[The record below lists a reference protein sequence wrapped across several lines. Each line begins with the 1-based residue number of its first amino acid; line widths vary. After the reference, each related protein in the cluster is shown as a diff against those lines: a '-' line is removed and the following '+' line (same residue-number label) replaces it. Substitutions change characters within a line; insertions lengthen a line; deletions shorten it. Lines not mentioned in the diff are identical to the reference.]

1 MKIAEFR
8 QVTTRTDRRLIHHDA
23 LWDDNG
29 NIVANAWDETVEV
42 QVPVMGTVYRD
53 ASPDEMDEME
63 RRQAELPKAEATP
76 EDRLEAL
83 ETAADDMILMM
94 AELIGG
100 V

>member
-63 RRQAELPKAEATP
+63 RRQAELPKTEATP

>member
-8 QVTTRTDRRLIHHDA
+8 QVTTRTDRRLIHHDV

-53 ASPDEMDEME
+53 ASPDEIDEME
-63 RRQAELPKAEATP
+63 RRQAELPEDEATA
-76 EDRLEAL
+76 EERLEAL
-83 ETAADDMILMM
+83 ETAADDMILMI

-100 V
+100 I